1 MLEVM
6 VNGCYGKMGQI
17 VCDLIEQNE
26 NLVLKCGFDK
36 NITGEFAF
44 PVYDKIENIV
54 EKPDVIIDFSIP
66 VATLTILQ
74 YAVSNHVPIVIATT
88 GFTNEEEL
96 IIKEASKKIPIFK
109 SANMSYDI
117 MIMKKLVQWL
127 APLLKNTDIE
137 ITETHHNRKIDSPSG
152 TAQMLADSINKS
164 LGNSLYYEY
173 NRHDK
178 HEKRNKNEIGIN
190 SLIKFLYNTTNPFL
204 LVCLTSSSNTSLLST
219 FSLNSFL
226 ISFIFA
232 CLQDINTLPCPSFNF
247 NTSAFILSP
256 TLYSSA
262 GSSPF
267 SLKYSFLG
275 IIPSAL

>member
-109 SANMSYDI
+109 SSNMSYDI

-190 SLIKFLYNTTNPFL
+190 SIRGGNIVGEHTVQFFGEYETFEIKHTSYSRNLFAEGALKAADFIVTKSNGLYNMEDMF
-204 LVCLTSSSNTSLLST
+204 
-219 FSLNSFL
+219 
-226 ISFIFA
+226 
-232 CLQDINTLPCPSFNF
+232 
-247 NTSAFILSP
+247 
-256 TLYSSA
+256 
-262 GSSPF
+262 
-267 SLKYSFLG
+267 K
-275 IIPSAL
+275 

>member
-74 YAVSNHVPIVIATT
+74 YPVSNHVPIVIATT

-190 SLIKFLYNTTNPFL
+190 SIRGGNIVGEHTVQFFGEYETFEIKHTSYSRNLFAEGALKAADFIVTKSNGLYNMEDMF
-204 LVCLTSSSNTSLLST
+204 
-219 FSLNSFL
+219 
-226 ISFIFA
+226 
-232 CLQDINTLPCPSFNF
+232 
-247 NTSAFILSP
+247 
-256 TLYSSA
+256 
-262 GSSPF
+262 
-267 SLKYSFLG
+267 K
-275 IIPSAL
+275 

>member
-190 SLIKFLYNTTNPFL
+190 SIRGGNIVGEHTVQFFGEYETFEIKHTSYSRNLFAEGALKVADFIVTKSNGLYNMEDMF
-204 LVCLTSSSNTSLLST
+204 
-219 FSLNSFL
+219 
-226 ISFIFA
+226 
-232 CLQDINTLPCPSFNF
+232 
-247 NTSAFILSP
+247 
-256 TLYSSA
+256 
-262 GSSPF
+262 
-267 SLKYSFLG
+267 K
-275 IIPSAL
+275 